1 MEKCTTKI
9 GFRQFMKLVIKA
21 WLCFMK
27 RLSSY
32 IKSLIKVCFVRIG
45 DFLRPIFKS
54 DLYKIAIIHEIDDHG
69 VLRDSKEEL
78 LDLRLVSEKLDVIDF
93 IECLSRLTK
102 NSVIVSESSEFKDVK
117 CINISKNDLEM
128 MKENSQT
135 FMERLLCEVVELY
148 FED

>member
-54 DLYKIAIIHEIDDHG
+54 NLYKIAIIHEIDDHG

-93 IECLSRLTK
+93 IEYLSRLTK